1 MPKKKQYQPGD
12 PRQIV
17 LWARRYAQSRTISF
31 LVQWVFIVIMVLA
44 IGLAAALTQ
53 TAHEQGRMGLFTLS
67 VGVMILSALLML
79 WFSIS
84 RWTSDLI
91 FSITNWLYGRE
102 GYASWSGSSG
112 KEEPLPL
119 WLTGLSGGLLAYHLL
134 GALLISFN
142 YMNIRHLQPW
152 SALYMTPFLIIM
164 VVYQRLGFWAW
175 IWPVLYGI
183 HGLLLYFGLSWR
195 FGREYELL
203 NIVVPIFGY
212 GLAAILTGHLYSRY
226 ALLKLKTLTRHAIP
240 DGEGTEEEADSGTQ
254 AGDPD
259 NG

>member
-31 LVQWVFIVIMVLA
+31 LVQWVFIVVMVLA
-44 IGLAAALTQ
+44 IGLAAGLTQ
-53 TAHEQGRMGLFTLS
+53 MAHDQGRMGLFTLS
-67 VGVMILSALLML
+67 VGAMVLTALLML
-79 WFSIS
+79 WFSVS
-84 RWTSDLI
+84 RWSSDLI

-102 GYASWSGSSG
+102 GYATWSGSSD
-112 KEEPLPL
+112 KEEALPL

-142 YMNIRHLQPW
+142 YMSIRHLQPW
-152 SALYMTPFLIIM
+152 SALYMTPYLVIM
-164 VVYQRLGFWAW
+164 VLYQRLGFWAW

-183 HGLLLYFGLSWR
+183 HGFLLYFGLSLR

-212 GLAAILTGHLYSRY
+212 GLVAILTGHLYSRY

-240 DGEGTEEEADSGTQ
+240 DTEAGEEAENQ
-254 AGDPD
+254 AGDSD